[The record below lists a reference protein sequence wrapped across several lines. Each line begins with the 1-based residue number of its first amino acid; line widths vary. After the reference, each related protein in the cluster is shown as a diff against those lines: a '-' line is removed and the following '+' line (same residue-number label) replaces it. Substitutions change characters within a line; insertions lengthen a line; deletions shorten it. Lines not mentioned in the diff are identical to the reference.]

1 MKKFREKIADVLINR
16 KWLVLTILIVLTLG
30 LSIFIKNLKIDNS
43 LECWFLKNDP
53 TLINYNEF
61 KKIYGNDE
69 IISVWIK
76 PAGNEFN
83 REFVTQIYDVSQ
95 ALEKNPM
102 VKRVVSIS
110 KAPYMDMQNN
120 ELIVEDLVKERPDE
134 HFQFETLKNK
144 IESTPLWNKILFNKD
159 KTATMM
165 LIEPVASPDM
175 DLQRP
180 QILSFVKNSLIGFD
194 YKLAGMGVMYDEL
207 NKISLNDSSLFTTL
221 SFILLLVT
229 LCFLF
234 RRAYVLKASIIVSVI
249 NTLLFLGIFTLFGQ
263 NLNMVTAILPSLL
276 IILGLED
283 VIFILSNYEAFP
295 EGKNRLRDSLAFTM
309 APCFFTSLTTALGF
323 FAFSTSPMAILKNF
337 GIFAAIGVMLEF
349 VVALIVCAFVIK
361 RKEEKQIQSQ
371 VPATAQKQN
380 SMDAMFERF
389 MSWVSAFDQK
399 HYKVIVIAF
408 VVLFAI
414 GVYGTTHLTIDTYSI
429 DFLLDKNT
437 VKQDSRFI
445 EADYG
450 FYLPMEIR
458 LKTNHADGIKDPEFL
473 KKLDRLEQNLETI
486 PQFQKVTSIVDVV
499 KQLNK
504 VLTDNNDSSYKI
516 PDTRNAVAQ
525 ELLLYELGEDN
536 DLSYFVDG
544 DYSEARLTVRIP
556 MVSSRSMKKCLDAAD
571 AEIKKIFT
579 SNDVTVVYG
588 GYIPLYIKLI
598 DYTAES
604 QISSFLLAFILIF
617 ISAGFLF
624 RSIPQFL
631 IIILPNIFP
640 IIMTLAFMAVT
651 HIFLDIATVTIAAVT
666 IGLSVDN
673 SIHFL
678 NMYNKLRSE
687 GLSLK
692 DGIEKS
698 LLSVGKPMFVSN
710 IILIAGY
717 LIMLFANI
725 KSVIFFGALIAL
737 TLFIAVL
744 ADILLLPSMM
754 LLFFRKENK

>member
-1 MKKFREKIADVLINR
+1 MKNFCEKIAGILINR
-16 KWLVLTILIVLTLG
+16 KWLVLTILIILSLG
-30 LSIFIKNLKIDNS
+30 LSVFIKNLKIDNS
-43 LECWFLKNDP
+43 LECWFLKKDP

-76 PAGNEFN
+76 PGKNEFN

-102 VKRVVSIS
+102 IKRVVSIA

-134 HFQFETLKNK
+134 HFRFETLKNK

-165 LIEPVASPDM
+165 LIEPVVSPDM
-175 DLQRP
+175 DLKRP
-180 QILSFVKNSLIGFD
+180 EILNFVNDSLKGFD

-221 SFILLLVT
+221 SFILLIIT

-234 RRAYVLKASIIVSVI
+234 RRAYVLKASIIVTVI

-283 VIFILSNYEAFP
+283 IIFIFANYESFP
-295 EGKNRLRDSLAFTM
+295 EGENRLRDSLAFTM
-309 APCFFTSLTTALGF
+309 VPCFFTSLTTALGF
-323 FAFSTSPMAILKNF
+323 FAFSTSPMAILKSF

-349 VVALIVCAFVIK
+349 VVAVIVSAFIIK
-361 RKEEKQIQSQ
+361 RNEEKQKRTTITNKIQKPNA
-371 VPATAQKQN
+371 VDDLFDRLMN
-380 SMDAMFERF
+380 R
-389 MSWVSAFDQK
+389 VNAFNRK
-399 HYKVIVIAF
+399 NYKKTVF
-408 VVLFAI
+408 SCVVLLAI
-414 GVYGTTHLTIDTYSI
+414 GIYGISHIIVDTYSI

-437 VKQDSRFI
+437 VKKDSRFI
-445 EADYG
+445 EKDYG
-450 FYLPMEIR
+450 FYLPLEIR
-458 LKTNHADGIKDPEFL
+458 LKTNHENGIKEPEFL
-473 KKLDRLEQNLETI
+473 NKLDKLEQNLETLS
-486 PQFQKVTSIVDVV
+486 QFQKVTSIVDVV

-504 VLTDNNDSSYKI
+504 VLTDNNESSYRI

-536 DLSYFVDG
+536 DLSYFIDEK
-544 DYSEARLTVRIP
+544 YSEARLTVRIP
-556 MVSSRSMKKCLDAAD
+556 MVSSRSMKKYLDTAD
-571 AEIKKIFT
+571 AEIKKIFD
-579 SNDVTVVYG
+579 NDDVSVIYG

-604 QISSFLLAFILIF
+604 QISSFILAFILIF
-617 ISAGFLF
+617 ISVGFLF

-631 IIILPNIFP
+631 IIILPNILP
-640 IIMTLAFMAVT
+640 IILTLAFMAVS

-687 GLSLK
+687 GLSLI

-698 LLSVGKPMFVSN
+698 LLSVGKPMFISN
-710 IILIAGY
+710 IILISGY

-737 TLFIAVL
+737 TLLIAVL
-744 ADILLLPSMM
+744 CDIILLPSMM
-754 LLFFRKENK
+754 LLFFKKEN